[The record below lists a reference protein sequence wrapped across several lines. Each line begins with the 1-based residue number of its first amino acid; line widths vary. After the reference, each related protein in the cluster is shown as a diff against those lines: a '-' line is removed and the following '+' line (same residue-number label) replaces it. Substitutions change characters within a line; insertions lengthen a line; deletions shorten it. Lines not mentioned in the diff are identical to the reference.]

1 MLWGLLSATN
11 TSWATSSIKS
21 IVLVSRRSQ
30 KGASLSGNIT
40 RAAIKS
46 VVLENYDTLLH
57 PERHRIKHRVRV
69 LQQLLPLFQWHL
81 ERNLLPR
88 GIPMTTG
95 AHWPQASLDFWS
107 RQLALTS
114 AQLHPE
120 EEPQHLRG

>member
-11 TSWATSSIKS
+11 TSWATSSTKS
-21 IVLVSRRSQ
+21 ILLVSKGSQ